1 MTLNFYA
8 PNGKP
13 FEFNMQAFMFLQ
25 QANFRI
31 GDSAFFLGGKY
42 QLSVINIPIFAGNEL
57 IDPIDLEI
65 RNSGVSLIAEYDN
78 LNNTFS
84 PTDGLRVHFSYDQN
98 LELLGSTKNWGK
110 LNFFTHWYF
119 PVNEKWIP
127 ALRLESS
134 LATGDT
140 PFYALPFVALRGIPA
155 LRYQGDLTVL
165 AETEQLYNITPRW
178 GLLGFTGIGTAI
190 KSLDNSNL
198 KNDVVWNAGGGFR
211 YLLARKLG
219 LKMGMDIA
227 RGPEDW
233 AFYITIG
240 TGWIK

>member
-1 MTLNFYA
+1 
-8 PNGKP
+8 
-13 FEFNMQAFMFLQ
+13 
-25 QANFRI
+25 
-31 GDSAFFLGGKY
+31 
-42 QLSVINIPIFAGNEL
+42 
-57 IDPIDLEI
+57 
-65 RNSGVSLIAEYDN
+65 
-78 LNNTFS
+78 
-84 PTDGLRVHFSYDQN
+84 
-98 LELLGSTKNWGK
+98 
-110 LNFFTHWYF
+110 
-119 PVNEKWIP
+119 
-127 ALRLESS
+127 

-155 LRYQGDLTVL
+155 LRYQGDLTFL